1 MQTNLEYIL
10 KESILN
16 ELGIQ
21 KVFEQINNIKIKD

>member
-21 KVFEQINNIKIKD
+21 KVFEQINKIKIKD